1 MTDLTVPTETA
12 RLEVPSRSLWQD
24 AWLRLR
30 KNKAAVAS
38 AIVLLLMAFLGIFG
52 PMLSPHP
59 YDKIYPQFVR
69 VHRASKPIRVKI
81 QSCRALNAN
90 LPVRG

>member
-30 KNKAAVAS
+30 KNRAAVAS
-38 AIVLLLMAFLGIFG
+38 AIVLLLMAFLGVFG

-59 YDKIYPQFVR
+59 
-69 VHRASKPIRVKI
+69 
-81 QSCRALNAN
+81 
-90 LPVRG
+90 